1 MLLGVLF
8 DVSKRRWAQSVK
20 CPLYERVGCHFRSAS
35 MNSYVVTVG
44 LTEKTSKRANLD
56 FTMHWNHTAPGIA
69 LHDYMASALAY
80 LLKPKPLE
88 SALNLGA

>member
-1 MLLGVLF
+1 M
-8 DVSKRRWAQSVK
+8 
-20 CPLYERVGCHFRSAS
+20 
-35 MNSYVVTVG
+35 
-44 LTEKTSKRANLD
+44 TEKTSKRANLD

-80 LLKPKPLE
+80 LLKPKLLE